1 MSKGWCIVCLGFS
14 GLCCEPPAAFGGLAD
29 DYAERIARMP
39 GLIRYY
45 PFDGDS
51 AVQSNRIGAAAPLR
65 FPWKAGV
72 KAEPGL
78 SGSASAVRFADASFE
93 AEAVPLSA
101 GAFTFSLWV
110 KPLGSGKAGKYDFGL
125 LCECGDGWRQGVRL
139 TVLGWRDLRPVL
151 TIGHAV
157 RGAAVK
163 AEESLTPGF
172 WNHLAATYDGAVA
185 RVYLNGACV
194 AEQPYAQPL
203 VPPKGGLRVGSAGSL
218 DMAVSDFAVFGRAL
232 ESGEVAALFL
242 PEAKAGLAAG
252 RLAERCRKAP
262 GQVPSRQIEAALQT
276 VRMNDAVRRGLEACV
291 AESALREGDAAKAE
305 ALFARL
311 LAASESDPA
320 GAAAL
325 RWRHAEALLSAGR
338 CEEARRQLAA
348 LGSDPALSVDE
359 RKFAGLAAAGSY
371 RREGH
376 FAQAQA
382 AYERLARD
390 EAVRPH
396 LRDEAKALA
405 EECARLAKGLPA
417 RDPSASR
424 QPPPDWRKNAPHA
437 VFYVAPD
444 GCDSDA
450 GNKESPFATLER
462 AREAV
467 RAARGAAAGKSLW
480 VLLRGGRYSV
490 TNTFGLTAEDSGTAD
505 GPVVYA
511 ACPGETPVLDGGCA
525 VKGLGKVKDAA
536 VLARLPEEARGPVR
550 VADLKALCPA
560 PLAPQTPY
568 GYYFK
573 DSAKT
578 VYDLYQDGEPL
589 RVARWPNAGYQHT
602 AASDTANRTF
612 TFATERL
619 RRWTQADD
627 LMAFGWWTYLWGEGA
642 MRVEVADPAAGVFRL
657 PEAKDIRLGDNMPF
671 YVFNLLEELDQ
682 PGEWYLDRANARLYV
697 WPAEK
702 AGWLGWLQT
711 PRFVFPRFGRPFVSA
726 TNVQHVVIDGLV
738 LEHGRQHG
746 LVFEGC
752 SGVCVAN
759 CELRRFG
766 GTGIVAEGAKAFTV
780 YGNRLH
786 TFGHGGIVVRGNR
799 DTAEPCGNRVE
810 NNEVGHFELR
820 ARTYNP
826 ALQLDGVGAR
836 AAHNWFHHGAS
847 SALRIEGSDLLIEY
861 NRIEKVVQESDD
873 QGGLDM
879 CDNPFYS
886 GNVIRFNHW
895 KDFGG
900 GDICGIQGG
909 VRLDDAICRTLIY
922 GNVFERVSAGGF
934 GAVQIHGGQ
943 HNIIDN
949 NVFTECRYGVSFTPW
964 DEGRFVKRL
973 DGRPLEAYL
982 TRRLH
987 IPEPSDAWLKTLRD
1001 PQEHNR
1007 NFVWRS
1013 RFHSVGAEYC
1023 RFARRTELLLNRAFD
1038 VPFARREE
1046 TEGDALFR
1054 PLPPV
1059 AEMGRY

>member
-1 MSKGWCIVCLGFS
+1 MNRTCSVAGI
-14 GLCCEPPAAFGGLAD
+14 GLCLWGASSSAAFGGISD
-29 DYAERIARMP
+29 GYAERIARMP

-45 PFDGDS
+45 PFDGAAS
-51 AVQSNRIGAAAPLR
+51 AQADRAGSDAAMR
-65 FPWKAGV
+65 FSGGGLHP
-72 KAEPGL
+72 ETGL
-78 SGSASAVRFADASFE
+78 SGNTSAPRFVDAGFASAPVS
-93 AEAVPLSA
+93 LTNN
-101 GAFTFSLWV
+101 AFTFALWL
-110 KPLGSGKAGKYDFGL
+110 KPLGPGKAGLYDFGL

-139 TVLGWRDLRPVL
+139 TVPGWGDLRPVL

-163 AEESLTPGF
+163 AETSLAPKF

-185 RVYLNGACV
+185 RVYLNGACI

-203 VPPKGGLRVGSAGSL
+203 VPPNGGLRVGSVGSL

-232 ESGEVAALFL
+232 DAKEIATLFL
-242 PEAKAGLAAG
+242 PEAHAGLAAG
-252 RLAERCRKAP
+252 RLAEQCRTAP
-262 GQVPSRQIEAALQT
+262 GQVPSHKIEAVLET
-276 VRMNDAVRRGLEACV
+276 VRMNEEVRRGLEVCL
-291 AESALREGDAAKAE
+291 AESALREGDSSKAE
-305 ALFARL
+305 TLFKRL
-311 LAASESDPA
+311 LAAFTSDPA

-325 RWRHAEALLSAGR
+325 RWRYAAALMSAGR
-338 CEEARRQLAA
+338 YDEARRQLAA
-348 LGSDPALSVDE
+348 LGEEWSLSADE
-359 RKFAGLAAAGSY
+359 RNFAGLAVAGSY
-371 RREGH
+371 RREGRY
-376 FAQAQA
+376 AQAQA
-382 AYERLARD
+382 AYERLAG
-390 EAVRPH
+390 EVTFMPH
-396 LRDEAKALA
+396 LRDEAKVLA
-405 EECARLAKGLPA
+405 DECARVAKGLPA

-437 VFYVAPD
+437 IFYVAPD
-444 GCDSDA
+444 GCDSGSGDKA
-450 GNKESPFATLER
+450 SPFATLER

-480 VLLRGGRYSV
+480 VLMRGGRYSV
-490 TNTFGLTAEDSGTAD
+490 TNTFALTAEDSGVAG

-525 VKGLGKVKDAA
+525 VSGLGKVEDGAI
-536 VLARLPEEARGPVR
+536 LERLPPEARGHVR
-550 VADLKALCPA
+550 VADLKAFCRA
-560 PLAPQTPY
+560 PFAPQTPY

-573 DSAKT
+573 DSRKT

-589 RVARWPNAGYQHT
+589 RVARWPNAGYQRYT
-602 AASDTANRTF
+602 ARDNTNHTF

-642 MRVEVADPAAGVFRL
+642 MRAEVADPVAGVFRL
-657 PEAKDIRLGDNMPF
+657 PDAKGIQLGDGMPF

-682 PGEWYLDRANARLYV
+682 PGEWYLDRVNARLYV
-697 WPAEK
+697 WPEK
-702 AGWLGWLQT
+702 RAGWLSWLQSPT
-711 PRFVFPRFGRPFVSA
+711 FVFPRLDQPFLSA

-738 LEHGRQHG
+738 MEHGRQHG

-752 SGVCVAN
+752 SDVCVAN
-759 CELRRFG
+759 CQIRRFG
-766 GTGIVAEGAKAFTV
+766 GTGIVAENAKVFTV
-780 YGNRLH
+780 YSNQLH

-836 AAHNWFHHGAS
+836 AAHNYFHHGAS

-886 GNVIRFNHW
+886 GNVIRFNYW

-900 GDICGIQGG
+900 GDIYGIQGG

-943 HNIIDN
+943 GNIIDN
-949 NVFTECRYGVSFTPW
+949 NVFTECRYGVSFSPW
-964 DEGRFVKRL
+964 QEDRFVKRL
-973 DGRPLEAYL
+973 DGRPLDAYL
-982 TRRLH
+982 TRRLC
-987 IPEPSDAWLKTLRD
+987 IPGPSDDWLKALRD
-1001 PQEHNR
+1001 PREHNR
-1007 NFVWRS
+1007 NFVWRN
-1013 RFHSVGAEYC
+1013 RFYSVGAEYC
-1023 RFARRTELLLNRAFD
+1023 RFARRTVQLLNESFA
-1038 VPFARREE
+1038 VPFSQEE
-1046 TEGDALFR
+1046 SADDALSR
-1054 PLPPV
+1054 PLPPLT
-1059 AEMGRY
+1059 EIGRY